1 VNEAI
6 KMSSRIEL
14 WPLEKLKPYARN
26 PRTHTP
32 EQVAKVAA
40 SIVEFGFTNPI
51 LVDANQGIIAGH
63 CRLMAAQKLGLTT
76 VPIIELTHLSEAQKR
91 AYVIADNRLAL
102 DAGWDMELLAR
113 EMAAL
118 KDEGFDVELTGFSG
132 DEIDELLDSGEAGGL
147 TDDDEAPPMPEEA
160 ITVPGDVWTLGRHR
174 LLCGDATVLS
184 DIEKLMKGD
193 MADCTWTDPPY
204 NVNYGEKAEMLDKY
218 QKGHR
223 NTSRILNDNMD
234 SKSFYEFLHTAF
246 TNVYAVSKA
255 GAAIYVAHAETEG
268 VNFRTALKEAGVYLS
283 SCLIWRKNALVLGR
297 SDYHWQH
304 EPVLYG
310 WKDTGAHRWFGGRDK
325 TTIQEFEGA
334 PFQQIGDNEWQIP
347 LGETTLIVRG
357 DNLTVEAAHGTV
369 FFEEKPRSSPE
380 HPTMKPVALIERMV
394 CNSTKKADIVIDP
407 FGGSGSTL
415 IACEKT
421 GRSARLLELDPKYCD
436 VIVRRWQD
444 YTGKMATLECDG
456 RTFAEVEKKR
466 GGEFGDGVS

>member
-1 VNEAI
+1 MNEAI

-63 CRLMAAQKLGLTT
+63 CRLMAAQKLSLTT
-76 VPIIELTHLSEAQKR
+76 VPVIELTHLSEAQKR

-102 DAGWDMELLAR
+102 DAGWDMELLAG
-113 EMAAL
+113 EFAAL
-118 KDEGFDVELTGFSG
+118 KEEGFDLELTGFSG

-147 TDDDEAPPMPEEA
+147 TDDDAAPSIPEEA
-160 ITVPGDVWTLGRHR
+160 VTVPGDVWTLGRHR

-184 DIEKLMKGD
+184 DSEKLMGD
-193 MADCTWTDPPY
+193 DLADCTWTDPPY

-246 TNVYAVSKA
+246 TNVYAVSKP
-255 GAAIYVAHAETEG
+255 GATVYVAHAETEG
-268 VNFRTALKEAGVYLS
+268 VNFRTALKAAGVYLS

-310 WKDTGAHRWFGGRDK
+310 
-325 TTIQEFEGA
+325 
-334 PFQQIGDNEWQIP
+334 
-347 LGETTLIVRG
+347 
-357 DNLTVEAAHGTV
+357 
-369 FFEEKPRSSPE
+369 
-380 HPTMKPVALIERMV
+380 
-394 CNSTKKADIVIDP
+394 
-407 FGGSGSTL
+407 
-415 IACEKT
+415 
-421 GRSARLLELDPKYCD
+421 
-436 VIVRRWQD
+436 
-444 YTGKMATLECDG
+444 
-456 RTFAEVEKKR
+456 
-466 GGEFGDGVS
+466 

>member
-1 VNEAI
+1 MNEAI

-63 CRLMAAQKLGLTT
+63 CRLMAAQKLGIET
-76 VPIIELTHLSEAQKR
+76 VPIIELTHLSEPQKR
-91 AYVIADNRLAL
+91 AYIIADNRLAL
-102 DAGWDMELLAR
+102 DAGWDMEILAG

-118 KDEGFDVELTGFSG
+118 KEDGFDMKLTGFSG
-132 DEIDELLDSGEAGGL
+132 DEIDEILDSGEAGGL
-147 TDDDEAPPMPEEA
+147 TDDDAAPPMPEEA
-160 ITVPGDVWTLGRHR
+160 VTVPGDVWILGRHR

-184 DIEKLMKGD
+184 DIEKLMGGD

-246 TNVYAVSKA
+246 TNVYTISKA
-255 GAAIYVAHAETEG
+255 GAAVYVAHAETEG
-268 VNFRTALKEAGVYLS
+268 VNFRTALKAAGVYLS

-310 WKDTGAHRWFGGRDK
+310 WKDTGPHRWFGGRDK
-325 TTIQEFEGA
+325 TTIHEFEGA

-357 DNLTVEAAHGTV
+357 DNLTVEVAHGTV

-394 CNSTKKADIVIDP
+394 CNSTKKADIVLDP

-421 GRSARLLELDPKYCD
+421 GRTARLLELDMKYCD

-444 YTGKMATLECDG
+444 YTGKNATLEG
-456 RTFAEVEKKR
+456 GKTFAEVDKKR
-466 GGEFGDGVS
+466 RGK

>member
-1 VNEAI
+1 MSSNI
-6 KMSSRIEL
+6 HLSSRIEL

-63 CRLMAAQKLGLTT
+63 CRLMAAQKLGLET
-76 VPIIELTHLSEAQKR
+76 VPVIELTHLTEAQKR
-91 AYVIADNRLAL
+91 AYVIADNRLAM
-102 DAGWDMELLAR
+102 DAGWDVELLAG
-113 EMAAL
+113 ELEAL
-118 KDEGFDVELTGFSG
+118 KEDGFDLGLTGFSG
-132 DEIDELLDSGEAGGL
+132 DEIDEFLGSGEAGGL
-147 TDDDEAPPMPEEA
+147 TDDDAAPPTPEEA
-160 ITVPGDVWTLGRHR
+160 VTVPGDVWVLGRHR

-184 DIEKLMKGD
+184 DNDKLMGGEL
-193 MADCTWTDPPY
+193 ADCIWTDPPY
-204 NVNYGEKAEMLDKY
+204 NVNYGEKAEMLDRY

-223 NTSRILNDNMD
+223 NTSRILNDHMESSD
-234 SKSFYEFLHTAF
+234 FYEFLHAAF
-246 TNVYAVSKA
+246 TNVYAVSKS
-255 GAAIYVAHAETEG
+255 GAAVYVAHAETEG
-268 VNFRTALKEAGVYLS
+268 VNFRTTLKAAGFYLS

-310 WKDTGAHRWFGGRDK
+310 WKEGGAHRWFGGRDK

-347 LGETTLIVRG
+347 MGETTFIIRG

-369 FFEEKPRSSPE
+369 FFEEKPRTSPE

-394 CNSTKKADIVIDP
+394 SNSTRKGDMVLDP

-421 GRSARLLELDPKYCD
+421 GRTARLLELDPKYCD

-444 YTGKMATLECDG
+444 YTGKKATLENG
-456 RTFAEVEKKR
+456 GKNGKKL
-466 GGEFGDGVS
+466 

>member
-1 VNEAI
+1 MNESI
-6 KMSSRIEL
+6 KMSSRIEM
-14 WPLEKLKPYARN
+14 WAIEKLKPYSLN

-51 LVDANQGIIAGH
+51 LVDADQGIIAGH
-63 CRLMAAQKLGLTT
+63 CRLMAAQKLGIET
-76 VPIIELTHLSEAQKR
+76 VPVIELTHLSDAQKR

-102 DAGWDMELLAR
+102 DAGWDMELLAG

-118 KDEGFDVELTGFSG
+118 KEDGFDLALTGFSG
-132 DEIDELLDSGEAGGL
+132 DEIDGFLKTENAGL
-147 TDDDEAPPMPEEA
+147 IDDDAAPATPVEPV
-160 ITVPGDVWTLGRHR
+160 TFKGDVWILGSHR
-174 LLCGDATVLS
+174 LVCGDSTVLT
-184 DIEKLMKGD
+184 DVEKLMNGD
-193 MADCTWTDPPY
+193 LADCAWTDPPY

-234 SKSFYEFLHTAF
+234 SEQFYEFLLTAF
-246 TNVYAVSKA
+246 TNVYAVSKP
-255 GAAIYVAHAETEG
+255 GAAVYVAHAETEG
-268 VNFRTALKEAGVYLS
+268 INFRTSLKTAGFYLS

-325 TTIQEFEGA
+325 TTIQESDGA

-347 LGETTLIVRG
+347 MGETTLIIRG
-357 DNLTVEAAHGTV
+357 DNVTVEAAHGTV
-369 FFEEKPRSSPE
+369 FFEDKPTASPD

-394 CNSTKKADIVIDP
+394 CNSTKKGDIVFDP

-436 VIVRRWQD
+436 VIVRRWQE
-444 YTGKMATLECDG
+444 YTGKAATLEDG
-456 RTFAEVEKKR
+456 KTFFEIEKKR
-466 GGEFGDGVS
+466 KGK

>member
-1 VNEAI
+1 MTEFNNPV
-6 KMSSRIEL
+6 KMASQIEL
-14 WPLEKLKPYARN
+14 WPIEKLKPYARN

-63 CRLMAAQKLGLTT
+63 CRLMAAQKLGLKH
-76 VPIIELTHLSEAQKR
+76 VPVIELTHLTEAQKR

-102 DAGWDMELLAR
+102 DAGWDMELLAG
-113 EMAAL
+113 ELSAL
-118 KDEGFDVELTGFSG
+118 KEDGFDLELTGFTG
-132 DEIDELLDSGEAGGL
+132 DEIDEFLAAENAEWL
-147 TDDDEAPPMPEEA
+147 TDDDAAPPMPEEA
-160 ITVPGDVWTLGRHR
+160 VTVPGDVWILGRHR
-174 LLCGDATVLS
+174 LVCGDATVLS
-184 DIEKLMKGD
+184 DSEKLMKGEL
-193 MADCTWTDPPY
+193 ADCTWTDPPY

-234 SKSFYEFLHTAF
+234 SEEFYEFLLTAF
-246 TNVYAVSKA
+246 TNIYAVSKA
-255 GAAIYVAHAETEG
+255 GAAVYVAHAETEG
-268 VNFRTALKEAGVYLS
+268 VNFRTALKTAGFYLS

-310 WKDTGAHRWFGGRDK
+310 WKGTGAHQWFGGRDK
-325 TTIQEFEGA
+325 TTIQEFDGA

-347 LGETTLIVRG
+347 LGETTLIIRG

-369 FFEEKPRSSPE
+369 FFEEKPRTSPE

-394 CNSTKKADIVIDP
+394 CNSTKKGDVVIDP

-421 GRSARLLELDPKYCD
+421 GRTARLLELDPKYCD
-436 VIVRRWQD
+436 VIIRRWQN
-444 YTGKMATLECDG
+444 YTGKNATLETG
-456 RTFAEVEKKR
+456 KTFAEVKAER
-466 GGEFGDGVS
+466 